1 MRNIDKRVPGLKLS
15 RAQGG
20 LMMIR
25 WGWMAL
31 AGVALLA
38 GPAMAK
44 TGPTDQAWVRAF
56 AAPPMWIPRATELTV
71 DNQTVR
77 FPVRLS
83 IGGSQLSIRLSGEHD
98 RAPVTI
104 AAASVKIGNSFIPLR
119 FSGDTAVTLT
129 PGAAVVS
136 DPLAA
141 KVQAGQIVEIS
152 LYLAEPALL
161 STIHRDPMNAA
172 VISQAGDFT
181 QKTDLPQATTTVMR
195 PFLAAVDVLPDKPMK
210 TIVAFGDSIS
220 DWDCPLSGGEC
231 QWELTLG
238 RRLADA
244 GKPYAVANVAIS
256 ASRVLKDGPAAPWSA
271 LSAEAR
277 FDRDALSVPNVAY
290 IVIMQ
295 GVNDLGMSGPNND
308 PAQDSPVV
316 SADALIGGYKRL
328 IARAH
333 AKGIRIYGAEIL
345 PFAGAGSWSAD
356 REAVRQ
362 KVNAWIRSSGAFDGI
377 VDFQKAVADPADPS
391 RLAKGFD
398 NGDHLH
404 PNAAG
409 QKAMG
414 EAIDLKLFQ

>member
-1 MRNIDKRVPGLKLS
+1 MKNL
-15 RAQGG
+15 A
-20 LMMIR
+20 
-25 WGWMAL
+25 WMAL
-31 AGVALLA
+31 AGLALA
-38 GPAMAK
+38 GQVAAKPA
-44 TGPTDQAWVRAF
+44 TGPAWVRAF
-56 AAPPMWIPRATELTV
+56 AAPPMWVPRATELTV

-83 IGGSQLSIRLSGEHD
+83 AGGSQVSVRLSGEHD

-104 AAASVKIGNSFIPLR
+104 AAASLKIGDRFIPLR
-119 FSGDTAVTLT
+119 FSGEAGVTLT

-136 DPLAA
+136 DPAA
-141 KVQAGQIVEIS
+141 ANLQAGQIVEIS
-152 LYLAEPALL
+152 LYLSQPALL

-172 VISQAGDFT
+172 TISQPGDFT
-181 QKTDLPQATTTVMR
+181 QKAELPVAGTTVMR
-195 PFLAAVDVLPDKPMK
+195 PFLAAIDVVPDKPMR

-231 QWELTLG
+231 QWELTLA
-238 RRLADA
+238 RRLSEAK
-244 GKPYAVANVAIS
+244 KPYAVANVAIS

-277 FDRDALSVPNVAY
+277 FDRDALSVPGVAY

-295 GVNDLGMSGPNND
+295 GVNDLGMSGPNTD
-308 PAQDSPVV
+308 PEKDSPVV

-333 AKGIRIYGAEIL
+333 ARGIRIYAAEIL
-345 PFAGAGSWSAD
+345 PFSGASSWSAD
-356 REAVRQ
+356 REAVRL
-362 KVNAWIRSSGAFDGI
+362 KVNTWIRTGGAFDGV
-377 VDFQKAVADPADPS
+377 VDFTKAVADPADLS

-414 EAIDLKLFQ
+414 EAIDLRLFQ

>member
-1 MRNIDKRVPGLKLS
+1 LGLS
-15 RAQGG
+15 
-20 LMMIR
+20 
-25 WGWMAL
+25 
-31 AGVALLA
+31 LLA
-38 GPAMAK
+38 GPVAAK
-44 TGPTDQAWVRAF
+44 PAGDLWVRAF
-56 AAPPMWIPRATELTV
+56 AAAPMWIPRATELTV
-71 DNQTVR
+71 SNQTVR

-83 IGGSQLSIRLSGEHD
+83 LSGSQLSVRLSGEHD

-104 AAASVKIGNSFIPLR
+104 AAASIKIGDKFIPLR
-119 FSGDTAVTLT
+119 FNGDAEVTLT
-129 PGAAVVS
+129 PGAAVIS
-136 DPLAA
+136 DPVLA
-141 KVQAGQIVEIS
+141 KVQAGQILELS
-152 LYLAEPALL
+152 LYLAQPALL

-181 QKTDLPQATTTVMR
+181 QKTDLPVATTTVMR
-195 PFLAAVDVLPDKPMK
+195 PFLAAIDIVPDKPAR

-220 DWDCPLSGGEC
+220 DWDCPYSAGEC
-231 QWELTLG
+231 QWELTLQ

-244 GKPYAVANVAIS
+244 GKPYAIANAAIS

-277 FDRDALSVPNVAY
+277 FERDALSAPNVAY

-295 GVNDLGMSGPNND
+295 GVNDLGMSGPNMD
-308 PAQDSPVV
+308 LDKDSPVV
-316 SADALIGGYKRL
+316 SADALISGYKRL

-333 AKGIRIYGAEIL
+333 ARGIRIYAAEIL
-345 PFAGAGSWSAD
+345 PFSGASSWSAD

-362 KVNAWIRSSGAFDGI
+362 KVNAWIRTSGAFDGV
-377 VDFQKAVADPADPS
+377 VDFHKAVADPADPS
-391 RLAKGFD
+391 KLAKTLD